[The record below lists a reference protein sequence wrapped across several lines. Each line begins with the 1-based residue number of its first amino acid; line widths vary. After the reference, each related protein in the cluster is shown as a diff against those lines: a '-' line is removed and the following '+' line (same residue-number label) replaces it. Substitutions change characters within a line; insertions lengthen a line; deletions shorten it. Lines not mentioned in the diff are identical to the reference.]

1 MLNPMIGMP
10 QGAEWLVI
18 LAIVVLV
25 FGAAKLP
32 DLARGTGQALRI
44 FKAETKGLR
53 DDEDDD
59 VKDTTTP
66 PGRPAAGRAAADR
79 RPGRSPGPRTARP
92 TRTTAEPGRPE
103 RPWRSAVSFGSSP
116 ASPSTPSATTAG
128 WRSRTTSESCAPAS

>member
-1 MLNPMIGMP
+1 MIGMP

-53 DDEDDD
+53 
-59 VKDTTTP
+59 TTTTTSKTEDT
-66 PGRPAAGRAAADR
+66 AR
-79 RPGRSPGPRTARP
+79 RPGAAELPAGRPRRREP
-92 TRTTAEPGRPE
+92 TRRGPPDRQAQRLTEPHRPCVHL
-103 RPWRSAVSFGSSP
+103 RRLRLFSGKPVHPVGP
-116 ASPSTPSATTAG
+116 TAG
-128 WRSRTTSESCAPAS
+128 WRSRTTCASCAPAS

>member
-44 FKAETKGLR
+44 FKTETKGLMD
-53 DDEDDD
+53 DDEDPATKTPEQREIESRGQTTDPVVRDTDAETIRQRRDD
-59 VKDTTTP
+59 P
-66 PGRPAAGRAAADR
+66 
-79 RPGRSPGPRTARP
+79 TA
-92 TRTTAEPGRPE
+92 
-103 RPWRSAVSFGSSP
+103 
-116 ASPSTPSATTAG
+116 
-128 WRSRTTSESCAPAS
+128 